1 MSRPRRKARNRMTF
15 PYKSGVL
22 PVDFHTHI
30 LPGTDDGSRGYAEG
44 EQGVMEFHVDD
55 ADMQRKAVQLFCEP
69 EKTK

>member
-1 MSRPRRKARNRMTF
+1 M
-15 PYKSGVL
+15 
-22 PVDFHTHI
+22 DFHTHI

-44 EQGVMEFHVDD
+44 EQGVMEFQAVD